1 VVELAT
7 RYLRERRIDA
17 RRLFTVS
24 ALDYLDATLAGRAA
38 SAWNEFRAL
47 RDTLEAHAEEHMLR
61 LAERERRNAELAEVR
76 NSGAKSVDS
85 RPSLRRVLERFL
97 RQK

>member
-1 VVELAT
+1 
-7 RYLRERRIDA
+7 
-17 RRLFTVS
+17 
-24 ALDYLDATLAGRAA
+24 
-38 SAWNEFRAL
+38 L